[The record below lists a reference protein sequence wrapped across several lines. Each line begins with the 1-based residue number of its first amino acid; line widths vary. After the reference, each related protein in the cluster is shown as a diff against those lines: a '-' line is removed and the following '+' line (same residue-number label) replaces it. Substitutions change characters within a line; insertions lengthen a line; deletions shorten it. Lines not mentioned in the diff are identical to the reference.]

1 MRILIIDNEPELR
14 SGLRQ
19 LITSMGKPGDILEEA
34 EGVVT
39 GLEKIAAFDPE
50 LVFLDIEMED
60 GTGFDLLRQV
70 TNPAFQLI
78 FTTAHNQYAI
88 QAFKFSAMDYLL
100 KPIDPGE
107 LAVSMEKA
115 RARISRSD
123 LNNQLTVLMQQF
135 SGKPVAEKKIALK
148 DIESTYFVK
157 ISDILF
163 CEAGGN
169 YTKFYIDGAD
179 PILVSK
185 NLKEYEAIL
194 EPHGYLRTHHSYLV
208 NPDKIK
214 MYDKTDGGALVLVS
228 GHSIPV
234 SQRKKEMILQ
244 ILENR

>member
-1 MRILIIDNEPELR
+1 MRILIIDNEPALR
-14 SGLRQ
+14 SGLRE
-19 LITSMGKPGDILEEA
+19 LVSSIGKPDDQIEEA
-34 EGVVT
+34 EGVIT
-39 GLEKIAAFDPE
+39 GLDKISAFDPD

-60 GTGFDLLRQV
+60 GTGFDLLKQLN
-70 TNPAFQLI
+70 NPSFQLI
-78 FTTAHNQYAI
+78 FTTAHNKYAI
-88 QAFKFSAMDYLL
+88 QAFKFSAIDYLL
-100 KPIDPGE
+100 KPVDPGE
-107 LAVSMEKA
+107 LAVSMDKA
-115 RARISRSD
+115 RTNIRKSD
-123 LNNQLTVLMQQF
+123 LNNQLAVLMQQL
-135 SGKPVAEKKIALK
+135 SAKPGPDKKIVLK

-157 ISDILF
+157 ISDILY
-163 CEAGGN
+163 CEAGGT
-169 YTKFYIDGAD
+169 YTKFYIEGAD

>member
-14 SGLRQ
+14 AGLRQ
-19 LITSMGKPGDILEEA
+19 LIHTQPGDLIEEA
-34 EGVVT
+34 DGVMSGVQ
-39 GLEKIAAFDPE
+39 KISDFDPD

-60 GTGFDLLRQV
+60 GTGFDLLRQL
-70 TNPAFQLI
+70 NQPSFQLI

-100 KPIDPGE
+100 KPVDPVE
-107 LAVSMEKA
+107 LANSLEKA
-115 RARISRSD
+115 RAAFRKAD
-123 LNNQLTVLMQQF
+123 LNSQLAVLMQQLNT
-135 SGKPVAEKKIALK
+135 KPVADRKIVLK

-157 ISDILF
+157 IADILF
-163 CEAGGN
+163 CEAGGT
-169 YTKFYIDGAD
+169 YTKFYLDGAD

-194 EPHGYLRTHHSYLV
+194 EPHGFLRSHHSYLV

>member
-14 SGLRQ
+14 SGLRE
-19 LITSMGKPGDILEEA
+19 LIPLKPGDQIEEA
-34 EGVVT
+34 EGVRS
-39 GLEKIAAFDPE
+39 GLEMIASFDPD

-60 GTGFDLLRQV
+60 GTGFDLLRQLDQ
-70 TNPAFQLI
+70 PGFQLI

-100 KPIDPGE
+100 KPIDPTE
-107 LAVSMEKA
+107 LTNSLDKA
-115 RARISRSD
+115 RAAFRKAD
-123 LNNQLTVLMQQF
+123 LNNQLAVLMQQLNT
-135 SGKPVAEKKIALK
+135 KPVTDRKIVLK

-157 ISDILF
+157 IADILF
-163 CEAGGN
+163 CEAGGT
-169 YTKFYIDGAD
+169 YTKFYLDGAD

-194 EPHGYLRTHHSYLV
+194 EPHGFLRSHHSYLV

>member
-19 LITSMGKPGDILEEA
+19 LITSMGKPGDLLEEA
-34 EGVVT
+34 EGVVS
-39 GLEKIAAFDPE
+39 GLEKIAAYDPE

-60 GTGFDLLRQV
+60 GTGFDLLRQLS
-70 TNPAFQLI
+70 NPPFQLI

-107 LAVSMEKA
+107 LASSLEKA
-115 RARISRSD
+115 RAHITKSD
-123 LNNQLTVLMQQF
+123 LNNQLAVLMQQL
-135 SGKPVAEKKIALK
+135 SSKPVAEKKIVLK

-157 ISDILF
+157 ISDILY
-163 CEAGGN
+163 CEAGGT
-169 YTKFYIDGAD
+169 YTKFYIEKAD

-194 EPHGYLRTHHSYLV
+194 EPHGFLRTHHSYLV

-214 MYDKTDGGALVLVS
+214 MYDKTDGGALILVS

>member
-19 LITSMGKPGDILEEA
+19 LLSSMGKPGDLLEEA
-34 EGVVT
+34 EGVVS

-70 TNPAFQLI
+70 ANPAFQLI

-107 LAVSMEKA
+107 LAVSLEKA
-115 RARISRSD
+115 RAHISKSD
-123 LNNQLTVLMQQF
+123 LNNQLSVLMQQL
-135 SGKPVAEKKIALK
+135 SSKPVAEKKIVLK
-148 DIESTYFVK
+148 DIESTYFVR

-163 CEAGGN
+163 CEAGGT

>member
-14 SGLRQ
+14 TGLRELIQ
-19 LITSMGKPGDILEEA
+19 LKPGDQVEEA
-34 EGVVT
+34 EGVMS
-39 GLEKIAAFDPE
+39 GLEMITSFDPD

-60 GTGFDLLRQV
+60 GTGFDLLRQLDQ
-70 TNPAFQLI
+70 PGFQLI

-100 KPIDPGE
+100 KPIDPTE
-107 LAVSMEKA
+107 LTNSLDKA
-115 RARISRSD
+115 RAAFRKAD
-123 LNNQLTVLMQQF
+123 LNNQLAVLMQQLNI
-135 SGKPVAEKKIALK
+135 KPVTDRKIVLK

-157 ISDILF
+157 IADILF
-163 CEAGGN
+163 CEAGGT
-169 YTKFYIDGAD
+169 YTKFYLDGAD

-194 EPHGYLRTHHSYLV
+194 EPHGFLRSHHSYLV

>member
-14 SGLRQ
+14 SGLRELIQ
-19 LITSMGKPGDILEEA
+19 LKPSDQVEEA
-34 EGVVT
+34 EGVKS
-39 GLEKIAAFDPE
+39 GLEMITSFDPD
-50 LVFLDIEMED
+50 LIFLDIEMED
-60 GTGFDLLRQV
+60 GTGFDLLRQLDQ
-70 TNPAFQLI
+70 PGFQLI

-100 KPIDPGE
+100 KPIDPTE
-107 LAVSMEKA
+107 LTNSLDKA
-115 RARISRSD
+115 RAAFRKAD
-123 LNNQLTVLMQQF
+123 LNNQLAVLMQQLNT
-135 SGKPVAEKKIALK
+135 KPVTDRKIVLK

-157 ISDILF
+157 IADILF
-163 CEAGGN
+163 CEAGGT
-169 YTKFYIDGAD
+169 YTKFYLDGAD

-194 EPHGYLRTHHSYLV
+194 EPHGFLRSHHSYLV